1 MMTRVVAQSA
11 LLTAPTHGHGHG
23 HGLSKEIGKAKR
35 SVKMAYMKKP
45 SSRAIMLARDESR
58 RLGEDSIDA
67 DHILLRLADTGIAAE
82 ALKSMGI
89 KFRDV
94 REYVIKKIISISLR
108 RTTGLCFEFTS
119 IATDILILSFEEAH
133 KLGISLYNLSFEEAT
148 MVTFRGLKEH
158 RRIDLTDQFDPPGA
172 VSRLIGSHPGYSKGG
187 QLTEVVWRRPYSVV
201 IFDGI
206 YSSPDILNMIPEN

>member
-133 KLGISLYNLSFEEAT
+133 KL
-148 MVTFRGLKEH
+148 
-158 RRIDLTDQFDPPGA
+158 